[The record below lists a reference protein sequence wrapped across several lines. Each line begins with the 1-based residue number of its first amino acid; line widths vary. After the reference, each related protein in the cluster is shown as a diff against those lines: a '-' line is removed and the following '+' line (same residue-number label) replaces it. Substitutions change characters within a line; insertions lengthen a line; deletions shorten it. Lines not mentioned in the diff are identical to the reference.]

1 MPMMCS
7 ISASARLGITQYAN
21 QNPPNKMTVDPS
33 IRIGDIL
40 TLIFF
45 LLGGLGFAWSMR
57 GDLKMLAR
65 DMQLQS
71 KKIEKLETIITAQAV
86 QTQRMDELSR
96 RIDELQHGRGF
107 ITNEIDGLYS
117 RREKIQNYPL
127 IKTEK
132 TCLVLGCWPLFAMF

>member
-1 MPMMCS
+1 MPMMYS
-7 ISASARLGITQYAN
+7 ISASARLGIIPYAK
-21 QNPPNKMTVDPS
+21 QNPYSEMTVDPS

-71 KKIEKLETIITAQAV
+71 KKI
-86 QTQRMDELSR
+86 
-96 RIDELQHGRGF
+96 DELQHGRGF

-117 RREKIQNYPL
+117 RREKIQNIP
-127 IKTEK
+127 
-132 TCLVLGCWPLFAMF
+132 

>member
-1 MPMMCS
+1 MPMMYS
-7 ISASARLGITQYAN
+7 ISASVRRGIIQYAN
-21 QNPPNKMTVDPS
+21 QNPRSEMTVDPS

-107 ITNEIDGLYS
+107 VNPAVDGLYD
-117 RREKIQNYPL
+117 RYGKIQNIP
-127 IKTEK
+127 
-132 TCLVLGCWPLFAMF
+132 

>member
-1 MPMMCS
+1 MPMTYF
-7 ISASARLGITQYAN
+7 ISASARHGIIPYAK
-21 QNPPNKMTVDPS
+21 QNPRSEMTVDPS

-45 LLGGLGFAWSMR
+45 LVGGLGFAWSMR

-117 RREKIQNYPL
+117 RREKIQNIP
-127 IKTEK
+127 
-132 TCLVLGCWPLFAMF
+132 

>member
-1 MPMMCS
+1 MPMMYS
-7 ISASARLGITQYAN
+7 ISASAGLGIIPYAK
-21 QNPPNKMTVDPS
+21 QNPRSEMTLDPS
-33 IRIGDIL
+33 FRFGDIL

-57 GDLKMLAR
+57 GDLTMLAR
-65 DMQLQS
+65 DIQLQS

-107 ITNEIDGLYS
+107 IEIDGLYS
-117 RREKIQNYPL
+117 RSGKIQNIP
-127 IKTEK
+127 
-132 TCLVLGCWPLFAMF
+132 

>member
-1 MPMMCS
+1 MPMTYF
-7 ISASARLGITQYAN
+7 ISASARHGIIPYAK
-21 QNPPNKMTVDPS
+21 QNPRSEMTLDPS
-33 IRIGDIL
+33 FRFGDIL

-86 QTQRMDELSR
+86 QTQRMDELSQR
-96 RIDELQHGRGF
+96 LEELRHGRGF

-117 RREKIQNYPL
+117 RREKIQNIP
-127 IKTEK
+127 
-132 TCLVLGCWPLFAMF
+132 